1 MCMCISFQASL
12 PSLQYF
18 YSSIPTLPAGWAD
31 QTTTT
36 PLDTIQLCK
45 VSRAPCTASQPL
57 VVTCCLTINSDLTWQ
72 VHIHGHTI
80 TPTARSPLSSVP
92 EKLSTVSVTALLE
105 LLDTGRVCPGH
116 PDEQYED
123 LAKEKKGRFLSPQG
137 ELVAFED
144 GGFMVELNGKKYT
157 RTIRTSHC
165 DILIHGEKCES
176 CSQFRPTL
184 RAMHSRWLKK
194 PQSPRIPKKFANN
207 RYLNTP
213 DKLKKL
219 KSLQARV
226 AFLQREV
233 NLLSGKVSTSTV
245 PVDATHLLH
254 KMEEGSESIAKS
266 FPEGSFKRLF
276 WDQQLQAARLSDA
289 RQMRWHPVMI
299 RWCLN
304 LKMLSSA
311 AYHAMRTSDFISLP
325 SERTLRDYTHY
336 VQARPGFQDD
346 IDADLKREAKVEE
359 LPGWK
364 KYVVVMIDEMKIKE
378 SLVYDKHSAHIIG
391 FVDIGDVGNQLN
403 QLEEKYGVPNADT
416 HVHH

>member
-1 MCMCISFQASL
+1 MKQYTCTCVYLLCAVSTSVLHVCTQTISNCVSCACVSLLSLFQAFL

-18 YSSIPTLPAGWAD
+18 YSSIPTLPAGWAN

-57 VVTCCLTINSDLTWQ
+57 GVICCLTINSDLTWQ

-92 EKLSTVSVTALLE
+92 EKLSTVSVISLLE

-116 PDEQYED
+116 PDEHYED
-123 LAKEKKGRFLSPQG
+123 LAKEKRFLSPEG

-184 RAMHSRWLKK
+184 RAMHNRWLKK
-194 PQSPRIPKKFANN
+194 PQSPRTPKKFANN

-213 DKLKKL
+213 DKL
-219 KSLQARV
+219 
-226 AFLQREV
+226 
-233 NLLSGKVSTSTV
+233 
-245 PVDATHLLH
+245 
-254 KMEEGSESIAKS
+254 
-266 FPEGSFKRLF
+266 
-276 WDQQLQAARLSDA
+276 
-289 RQMRWHPVMI
+289 
-299 RWCLN
+299 
-304 LKMLSSA
+304 
-311 AYHAMRTSDFISLP
+311 
-325 SERTLRDYTHY
+325 TLWG
-336 VQARPGFQDD
+336 P
-346 IDADLKREAKVEE
+346 
-359 LPGWK
+359 
-364 KYVVVMIDEMKIKE
+364 
-378 SLVYDKHSAHIIG
+378 
-391 FVDIGDVGNQLN
+391 
-403 QLEEKYGVPNADT
+403 
-416 HVHH
+416 